1 MEAAFICEL
10 LYVIASGG
18 LEFPLTKIDVSTL
31 SGMAT
36 VNRNKKIIHISYNY
50 IYIYRKWLSRALS
63 CSNAKMPDAKA
74 AA

>member
-50 IYIYRKWLSRALS
+50 IYRKWLSRALS
-63 CSNAKMPDAKA
+63 CSNAKMPNAKA